1 MNIPLEQMEGPL
13 GRLGTLT
20 VQQLYI
26 LVDSKDSLI
35 ETIARGKKSV

>member
-13 GRLGTLT
+13 GRLRTVI

-26 LVDSKDSLI
+26 IVDSKDSLI
-35 ETIARGKKSV
+35 ETSA